1 MCVFG
6 QAESRNIIF
15 LNQVQ
20 QRPEMRQDLR
30 RMVGHFRERWP
41 KVQARGRVHEELC
54 RKCSVTRSFLSQHHK
69 ELVDAQLFPVVCAFA
84 PASNP
89 SGSFALATFSSCD
102 SFSCDTIILDFPTH
116 ETPTHC
122 HTSDSRKSI
131 HIVIA
136 SFKRENG
143 DGATTMD
150 PSSSPC

>member
-1 MCVFG
+1 V
-6 QAESRNIIF
+6 
-15 LNQVQ
+15 
-20 QRPEMRQDLR
+20 
-30 RMVGHFRERWP
+30 VGHSRSP
-41 KVQARGRVHEELC
+41 KVQAQVGRQGPRELC

-69 ELVDAQLFPVVCAFA
+69 QLVHAQLFPVVCAFA
-84 PASNP
+84 PASTP
-89 SGSFALATFSSCD
+89 PGPFALAIFPCCD
-102 SFSCDTIILDFPTH
+102 SCSCDTIILDSRPH

-150 PSSSPC
+150 CSSSPR